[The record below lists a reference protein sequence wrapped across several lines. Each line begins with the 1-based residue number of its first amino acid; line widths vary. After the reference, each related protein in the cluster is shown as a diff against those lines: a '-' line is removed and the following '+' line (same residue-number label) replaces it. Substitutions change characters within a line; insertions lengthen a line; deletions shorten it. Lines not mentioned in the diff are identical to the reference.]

1 VLAVAGVVVA
11 LGFGVLLVS
20 RAGEDETRAPA
31 GASVEAPEPLV
42 DPSEIISGGPPPDGI
57 PPIDKPEFQPRD
69 EVTWLNEQEPV
80 IVVQIGEDT
89 RAYPLQIMTWHEI
102 VNDEVGGKP
111 ISVTFC
117 PLCNT
122 AYAFARPEVDGDI
135 TTFGTSGK
143 LYNSNLV
150 MYNRATESYW
160 PQAWGKAVMGPLTG
174 TELERVPAQIVSWGD
189 FRSAFPGGLVL
200 SRDTGHERDYG
211 SNPYPGY
218 DDIDNPQ
225 LSIRR

>member
-143 LYNSNLV
+143 QYNSNLV

-218 DDIDNPQ
+218 DDIDNPP